1 MKSMLARLRHFARLA
16 RHIQLLPILEGG
28 EELLVGGQAVI
39 EGVMMRAPHS
49 YCVAVRRPDG
59 SVAFEQS
66 PIRRPSERRR
76 IFKYPIFRGL
86 GTLGQA
92 MGLGI
97 RALRFSANVSLEE
110 ETAKAG
116 KKSAP
121 ISSAMLALNVAFS
134 IAFFIFMYKFVPLF
148 LATQLQRRSTLL
160 DGSIVFNLVDGLIRI
175 AIFLAFLLVISRLKD
190 IRRVFEYHGA
200 EHKVVFNFES
210 GRPVEVAQARTFST
224 LHPRCGTSFL
234 LVVMVISMALYALLP
249 FEGFAARFASRIA
262 LLPLIAGASYEV
274 IRFAARRQ
282 KTLWAVMSAPG
293 LWLQKITT
301 QPPSDDQL
309 EISIAALQGAMALE
323 KQQGGEPVI
332 A

>member
-116 KKSAP
+116 KKSTP

-134 IAFFIFMYKFVPLF
+134 I
-148 LATQLQRRSTLL
+148 
-160 DGSIVFNLVDGLIRI
+160 
-175 AIFLAFLLVISRLKD
+175 
-190 IRRVFEYHGA
+190 
-200 EHKVVFNFES
+200 
-210 GRPVEVAQARTFST
+210 
-224 LHPRCGTSFL
+224 
-234 LVVMVISMALYALLP
+234 
-249 FEGFAARFASRIA
+249 GF
-262 LLPLIAGASYEV
+262 
-274 IRFAARRQ
+274 
-282 KTLWAVMSAPG
+282 
-293 LWLQKITT
+293 
-301 QPPSDDQL
+301 
-309 EISIAALQGAMALE
+309 
-323 KQQGGEPVI
+323 
-332 A
+332 